1 MIDQN
6 VLLIRRY
13 TSLPIGVGFGISTP
27 EHIRAMLPYV
37 DAVIV
42 GSAIIKVVEEHRGMP
57 ELIKEV
63 GTFVKSLKQATIPE

>member
-1 MIDQN
+1 
-6 VLLIRRY
+6 
-13 TSLPIGVGFGISTP
+13 
-27 EHIRAMLPYV
+27 V

-63 GTFVKSLKQATIPE
+63 GAFEKSLKQATIPE